1 MLSVLEGSI
10 RNQKKGMNMAVPK
23 RIYTAAEGLAEVE
36 TLSTD
41 IKTLLNEGDP
51 DAVKKE
57 RAIRDQVFAKDLQ
70 KYDDALEKLLK
81 TP

>member
-1 MLSVLEGSI
+1 M
-10 RNQKKGMNMAVPK
+10 
-23 RIYTAAEGLAEVE
+23 
-36 TLSTD
+36 STD